1 WFVISLAVTLTPF
14 RISWIVAERY
24 VYLGSIGV
32 IVIFSMFVN
41 WVLGRYKL
49 QGLYWS
55 LLILIVFPLSI
66 RTIIRNADWKS
77 HDTLWLATAK
87 YSPNSPQNH
96 NNLGDYYG
104 RMGDQETAIIE
115 FKKAIE
121 LKPNYADAY
130 HNLANTYQQLE
141 RFDEAVENYQ
151 KAIEFNP
158 GLWQSY
164 QNLGVIYYHQKNFD
178 EALKYFKES
187 LKINPNNDNL
197 QKLVDVIR

>member
-1 WFVISLAVTLTPF
+1 
-14 RISWIVAERY
+14 
-24 VYLGSIGV
+24 
-32 IVIFSMFVN
+32 
-41 WVLGRYKL
+41 
-49 QGLYWS
+49 
-55 LLILIVFPLSI
+55 
-66 RTIIRNADWKS
+66 
-77 HDTLWLATAK
+77 
-87 YSPNSPQNH
+87 
-96 NNLGDYYG
+96 
-104 RMGDQETAIIE
+104 IE